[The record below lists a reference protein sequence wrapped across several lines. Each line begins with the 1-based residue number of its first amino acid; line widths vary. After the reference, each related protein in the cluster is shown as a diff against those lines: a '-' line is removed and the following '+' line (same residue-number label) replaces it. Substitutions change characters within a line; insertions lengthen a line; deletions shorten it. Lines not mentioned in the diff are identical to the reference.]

1 MRKRRGRTRM
11 VRRRRSVNRPGGTPE
26 TTWEAG
32 WLSCSG
38 LGLPDQPAPSSHDP
52 SRWPVCEVHD
62 PTGEPGAG
70 NPHAGFGER
79 GTGNAAMGAGLRPGA
94 KATDK
99 PPDPNAGAPAP
110 DSTISRNDPG
120 WTARHLFKKRV
131 RRAGRSSPCC
141 GRFPVA
147 ADEWHKV
154 PLFDFV
160 LEIGQRQLHGFGKLH
175 CHQCANR
182 IRWKVHPYSCAEV
195 QCMSWRQSSLGFAG
209 RMPRRD
215 SVPSSKASGKS
226 AGTSVPSINALSQRK
241 RAAIRPRLS

>member
-38 LGLPDQPAPSSHDP
+38 LGLPDQPAPSSLDP
-52 SRWPVCEVHD
+52 SRWSVCEVHD

-110 DSTISRNDPG
+110 DSTLNRSRPHFG
-120 WTARHLFKKRV
+120 LGRPIIVLSAFRSQVTHEKIKKRYRSAAQKSLHLEGKAV
-131 RRAGRSSPCC
+131 DIRIGGVSTQRLADVARGISQGGIGTYIEKAFVHMDTGKRR
-141 GRFPVA
+141 
-147 ADEWHKV
+147 
-154 PLFDFV
+154 
-160 LEIGQRQLHGFGKLH
+160 
-175 CHQCANR
+175 
-182 IRWKVHPYSCAEV
+182 
-195 QCMSWRQSSLGFAG
+195 SW
-209 RMPRRD
+209 
-215 SVPSSKASGKS
+215 
-226 AGTSVPSINALSQRK
+226 
-241 RAAIRPRLS
+241 

>member
-38 LGLPDQPAPSSHDP
+38 LGLPDQPAPSSLDP
-52 SRWPVCEVHD
+52 SRWSVCEVHD

-110 DSTISRNDPG
+110 DSTQWPAHTLAGEHPFPGRRFREAVQQNVPRSRLRVNLDLSNARKCRGGG
-120 WTARHLFKKRV
+120 WAAV
-131 RRAGRSSPCC
+131 GARSS
-141 GRFPVA
+141 RT
-147 ADEWHKV
+147 
-154 PLFDFV
+154 
-160 LEIGQRQLHGFGKLH
+160 
-175 CHQCANR
+175 
-182 IRWKVHPYSCAEV
+182 
-195 QCMSWRQSSLGFAG
+195 
-209 RMPRRD
+209 D
-215 SVPSSKASGKS
+215 SP
-226 AGTSVPSINALSQRK
+226 
-241 RAAIRPRLS
+241 

>member
-11 VRRRRSVNRPGGTPE
+11 VRRRRSVNRSGGTPE

-52 SRWPVCEVHD
+52 SRWSVCEVHD

-110 DSTISRNDPG
+110 DSTEAPVGSAVPVEQCGLASGPWCRGTDHQLE
-120 WTARHLFKKRV
+120 R
-131 RRAGRSSPCC
+131 RRAQDSACRNCACRIHSFRLEGVCC
-141 GRFPVA
+141 
-147 ADEWHKV
+147 
-154 PLFDFV
+154 
-160 LEIGQRQLHGFGKLH
+160 
-175 CHQCANR
+175 
-182 IRWKVHPYSCAEV
+182 
-195 QCMSWRQSSLGFAG
+195 
-209 RMPRRD
+209 
-215 SVPSSKASGKS
+215 
-226 AGTSVPSINALSQRK
+226 
-241 RAAIRPRLS
+241 

>member
-38 LGLPDQPAPSSHDP
+38 LGLPDQPAPSSLDP
-52 SRWPVCEVHD
+52 SRWSVCEVHD

-99 PPDPNAGAPAP
+99 PPDPKAGAPAP
-110 DSTISRNDPG
+110 DSTPYRNRP
-120 WTARHLFKKRV
+120 
-131 RRAGRSSPCC
+131 
-141 GRFPVA
+141 
-147 ADEWHKV
+147 
-154 PLFDFV
+154 
-160 LEIGQRQLHGFGKLH
+160 LHG
-175 CHQCANR
+175 AR
-182 IRWKVHPYSCAEV
+182 PRE
-195 QCMSWRQSSLGFAG
+195 G
-209 RMPRRD
+209 RPFRCFQVRAVL
-215 SVPSSKASGKS
+215 SF
-226 AGTSVPSINALSQRK
+226 ALSSRLL
-241 RAAIRPRLS
+241 AIIAVRPPCKYLVPARPTR